1 MNPLLALPPDES
13 SPLSIRARAL
23 VFEDPRSRVVLD
35 TLARI
40 APQDAP
46 ALIIGAAGTGKE
58 LVARHVHYASGRTG
72 PFVAADCSAFE
83 TGGAEAALF
92 GVAVGARARPG
103 LFEAARG
110 GTLFLDEIGDLPPG
124 VQAALA
130 RALEDGR
137 IARVGASSTT
147 EVDVRVVAATH
158 VDLARAVESGRFRRD
173 LWYRLSVATLPL
185 PALAERPGDIVPLAR
200 HFVQAWSARLGLP
213 SARLAADG
221 IAALQAYPW
230 PGNIRELES
239 VVHHALLVARDGV
252 LRADDLRLAGARAT
266 GFHPVV
272 GPAGPTPAA
281 EPATPD
287 FDAALRALLL
297 DPPSDLQS
305 HVEHRLV
312 HAAYAMCQG
321 NQVRTARLLG
331 ISRNVLRAQLL
342 RFGYLTPTGERR
354 AVRTRPVAV
363 DEAATA

>member
-1 MNPLLALPPDES
+1 MNPFLALPPDES

-46 ALIIGAAGTGKE
+46 ALIVGAAGTGKE

-72 PFVAADCSAFE
+72 PFIAADCSAFE

-124 VQAALA
+124 VQASLA
-130 RALEDGR
+130 RVLEDGR
-137 IARVGASSTT
+137 IARVGASAMTA
-147 EVDVRVVAATH
+147 VDVRVVAATH

-200 HFVQAWSARLGLP
+200 HFVQAWCARLGLP
-213 SARLAADG
+213 PARLAADG
-221 IAALQAYPW
+221 IAALQAYTW

-252 LRADDLRLAGARAT
+252 LRADDLRLAGARTT
-266 GFHPVV
+266 GFHPEAEAAAFA
-272 GPAGPTPAA
+272 PPTTADLD
-281 EPATPD
+281 T
-287 FDAALRALLL
+287 ALRALLL
-297 DPPSDLQS
+297 DPPSDLQA

-312 HAAYAMCQG
+312 HAAYALCQD

-354 AVRTRPVAV
+354 AVRTRPVAA